1 MSDWSGP
8 SEQLELRELSRESK
22 PSAAFSRGW
31 YPVAFLAGI
40 ALVCLLGFSTDLFDS
55 GPTELDE
62 SAAYRAGFDQE
73 TVQAEARWEEALV
86 DAWWEG
92 YQRGQ
97 ASDSSMAPVIVQAVR
112 EGFSWES
119 GFEAGLE
126 SPDVDVDRRFRD
138 GWMAGY
144 RQAWAQVTGVTT
156 DPPPAPSFNLA
167 QRILLSEEGD
177 EP

>member
-8 SEQLELRELSRESK
+8 SEQLELRELRRERK

-62 SAAYRAGFDQE
+62 STAYRAGFDQE
-73 TVQAEARWEEALV
+73 TVQAEARWEDALV

-126 SPDVDVDRRFRD
+126 SPDVDVDQRFRD

-144 RQAWAQVTGVTT
+144 RQAWAQVTGATT